1 MKRVALI
8 DLGSNSVRLAIFERT
23 SRYAFYVAQEHKVKV
38 RLGQGAYENADG
50 FLQDEAIKRCFAA
63 FEDFKNIID
72 KFKVRKVLCI
82 GTSAIRDA
90 KNASTFI
97 NSVKKNFKINI
108 KIISGKQEAF
118 YGGFA
123 ALNLLSDFKDGVTVD
138 IGGGSTELALIRNN
152 QIIDMLSLDLGTVR
166 LKELFYDKKD
176 IKGIAS
182 FIKKELDK
190 IPESFRSENIIGIG
204 GSLRALTK
212 TIMKLQNYPFDALH
226 NFIYNYKDYSKLID
240 KISTSS
246 VLELKEYPIKKER
259 LDTIRGG
266 AYIFKSLAKKLQAEK
281 VITSGVG
288 IREGLFL
295 ANLFSLK
302 AKGDNLFAKK
312 AFPANFNPSLRS
324 LQDRFLTEESLV
336 AYYAKAIFQATKELH
351 NIDDKYLFDLTCA
364 AKLANIGRVLGF
376 YKKHMNSA
384 YISVLGLNYGF
395 THEERIL
402 IFLLLRLKGRKY
414 TSDEN
419 YESHKELLP
428 PPKTI
433 EFLSFILELSK
444 IFDEYLFKKLKFRYE
459 KQSLFVQGYK
469 ENIIIK
475 DALKKLYK
483 PVSLAIVFE

>member
-1 MKRVALI
+1 MRRVALI

-50 FLQDEAIKRCFAA
+50 FLQDEAIERCFAA

-72 KFKVRKVLCI
+72 KFKVKKVLCI

-90 KNASTFI
+90 KNANDFI
-97 NSVKKNFKINI
+97 NSVKRHFKINI
-108 KIISGKQEAF
+108 KIISGQQEAF
-118 YGGFA
+118 LGGFA
-123 ALNLLSDFKDGVTVD
+123 ALNLLSDFKNGITVD
-138 IGGGSTELALIRNN
+138 IGGGSTELALIKNN
-152 QIIDMLSLDLGTVR
+152 QIVDMVSLNLGTVR

-182 FIKKELDK
+182 FVKKEFDK
-190 IPESFRSENIIGIG
+190 IPNNFKSENIIGIG
-204 GSLRALTK
+204 GSIRALSK
-212 TIMKLQNYPFDALH
+212 TIMTLEKYPFDALH
-226 NFIYNYKDYSKLID
+226 NFTYDYEKHSKVID

-246 VLELKEYPIKKER
+246 VLELKDYPIKKER

-266 AYIFKSLAKKLQAEK
+266 AYIFQALAKKLQAKK

-288 IREGLFL
+288 IREGVFL

-302 AKGDNLFAKK
+302 LKDDNLFAKK
-312 AFPANFNPSLRS
+312 AFPQNFNPSLRS
-324 LQDRFLTEESLV
+324 LQDRFLKEETLV
-336 AYYAKAIFQATKELH
+336 ASYAKAIFQACKEIH
-351 NIDDKYLFDLTCA
+351 NIDDSYLFELTCA

-376 YKKHMNSA
+376 YKKHTNSA
-384 YISVLGLNYGF
+384 YLAVLGLNYGF

-402 IFLLLRLKGRKY
+402 IFLLLRLKGKKY
-414 TSDEN
+414 MTDEN
-419 YESHKELLP
+419 YEQYKAVLP
-428 PPKTI
+428 SPKII
-433 EFLSFILELSK
+433 EFLSFILELAK

-459 KQSLFVQGYK
+459 KQTLFVQGYK

-483 PVSLAIVFE
+483 PITLAIVFE